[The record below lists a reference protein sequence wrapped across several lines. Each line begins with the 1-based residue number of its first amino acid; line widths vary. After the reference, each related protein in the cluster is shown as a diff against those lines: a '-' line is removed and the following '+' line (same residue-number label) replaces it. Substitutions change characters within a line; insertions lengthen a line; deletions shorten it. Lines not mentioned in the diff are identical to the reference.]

1 MGNMSTKTL
10 TETFLFLD
18 CLSDLQKTLTK
29 THSMLQILYK
39 FCRITSNIK
48 IQKQTEEF

>member
-18 CLSDLQKTLTK
+18 CLSDLQGKNPDQDTCNA
-29 THSMLQILYK
+29 S
-39 FCRITSNIK
+39 RIMQVSPNNF
-48 IQKQTEEF
+48 QY